1 MVKAR
6 ARSTAIRARSGP
18 PTPLELYVKG
28 FEDVP
33 LVRGTFVYPSNR
45 SQVDLLRVDA
55 ALDSLP
61 GVRSLRGSRRLPC
74 VVSDQRSRSASPMRA
89 LIADSSA
96 PGRIAFRDVSEPVP
110 TPGDVL
116 VEVRAFSI
124 NRGELKMLG
133 TAADGW
139 RPGWDFAGIL
149 RSDVDG
155 GLRAGSRVVGIRQ
168 GGTWAERVAV
178 PRGWIAELSDA
189 ISFAQGAALPTAGL
203 AALRILRLG
212 PAILGRRV
220 LVTGASGGVGRFAI
234 QLAHLG
240 GADVTALVSSGS
252 ARAAGLRELGADE
265 VVSDIGQLRG
275 RFDLILESVGGETL
289 GRLVTMVDPQGT
301 LVMFGNS
308 SNEPTTFNVRDV
320 YNDALIRLQGFEL
333 FFGGD
338 PFGRD
343 LGYLVTLV
351 AERKLDPQLA
361 GELSWE
367 QMPEAMERLRNR
379 DVAGKVA
386 LTLGG

>member
-1 MVKAR
+1 
-6 ARSTAIRARSGP
+6 
-18 PTPLELYVKG
+18 
-28 FEDVP
+28 
-33 LVRGTFVYPSNR
+33 
-45 SQVDLLRVDA
+45 
-55 ALDSLP
+55 
-61 GVRSLRGSRRLPC
+61 
-74 VVSDQRSRSASPMRA
+74 MRA
-89 LIADSSA
+89 LVADSSA
-96 PGRIAFRDVSEPVP
+96 PGRIALRDVPEPVP
-110 TPGDVL
+110 APGEVL

-124 NRGELKMLG
+124 NRGELRMLG

-149 RSDVDG
+149 QSDVEHG
-155 GLRAGSRVVGIRQ
+155 PRAGARVVGIRQ
-168 GGTWAERVAV
+168 GGAWAERVAV
-178 PRGWIAELSDA
+178 SQAWIAELPDSV
-189 ISFAQGAALPTAGL
+189 SFAQAAALPTAGL
-203 AALRILRLG
+203 TALRMLRLG

-240 GADVTALVSSGS
+240 GAEVTALVSSSS

-265 VVSDIGQLRG
+265 VVSDIAQLRG
-275 RFDLILESVGGETL
+275 RFDLILESVGGDTL

-320 YNDALIRLQGFEL
+320 YNDALVRLQGFEL

-343 LGYLVTLV
+343 LAYLATLV

-361 GELSWE
+361 GELPWE

-379 DVAGKVA
+379 DVAGKIA
-386 LTLGG
+386 LTLGDRSAASPSTSV

>member
-1 MVKAR
+1 V
-6 ARSTAIRARSGP
+6 
-18 PTPLELYVKG
+18 
-28 FEDVP
+28 
-33 LVRGTFVYPSNR
+33 
-45 SQVDLLRVDA
+45 A
-55 ALDSLP
+55 AH
-61 GVRSLRGSRRLPC
+61 
-74 VVSDQRSRSASPMRA
+74 QA
-89 LIADSSA
+89 
-96 PGRIAFRDVSEPVP
+96 
-110 TPGDVL
+110 
-116 VEVRAFSI
+116 
-124 NRGELKMLG
+124 
-133 TAADGW
+133 
-139 RPGWDFAGIL
+139 
-149 RSDVDG
+149 
-155 GLRAGSRVVGIRQ
+155 
-168 GGTWAERVAV
+168 
-178 PRGWIAELSDA
+178 WIAELRDGV
-189 ISFAQGAALPTAGL
+189 SFAQGAALPTAGL
-203 AALRILRLG
+203 AALRMLRMG

-240 GADVTALVSSGS
+240 GAEVTALVSGSS
-252 ARAAGLRELGADE
+252 ARVAGLSDLGADE

-275 RFDLILESVGGETL
+275 RYDLILESVGGDTL

-308 SNEPTTFNVRDV
+308 SNEPTTFDVRDV

-333 FFGGD
+333 FFGDD

-367 QMPEAMERLRNR
+367 EIQEAMERLQNR